1 MVLCYLCSIML
12 IYVGKIIK
20 IIIKSN
26 LFKILYVY
34 FMFEICI
41 NFLRISEKK
50 INSFF
55 GILIGIL

>member
-26 LFKILYVY
+26 LFKIFYVY

-41 NFLRISEKK
+41 NFLRISEIK

-55 GILIGIL
+55 GILIDIL